1 MTTDYNN
8 EQQNVHDILNDYQ
21 TLGGIAVAYIEQVL
35 RDNSDRETI
44 TSI

>member
-8 EQQNVHDILNDYQ
+8 EQQNVYDIFNDYQ
-21 TLGGIAVAYIEQVL
+21 TLGRIAVAYIEQVL
-35 RDNSDRETI
+35 RYKSDRETI